1 MINFK
6 KLFLTFVFVL
16 SYSSIVF
23 AEDKYFNEG
32 LKLFNEEKYED
43 AKFLFERSII
53 FNPKASDSYLYLA
66 KIYEVEKDI
75 RKEEKNLDTTLLLE
89 PSNEEALLMSMKIAL
104 EKTNYEKVKSLSET
118 FSNVCKKLCSEKDE
132 IIKTLNNLEPK
143 NES

>member
-1 MINFK
+1 MIYFK

-89 PSNEEALLMSMKIAL
+89 PSNEGALLMSMKIAL

>member
-1 MINFK
+1 MIYFK

-132 IIKTLNNLEPK
+132 IIKTLDNLEPK

>member
-1 MINFK
+1 MIYFK

-43 AKFLFERSII
+43 AKFLFERSIM
-53 FNPKASDSYLYLA
+53 FDPKAADSYLYLA

-132 IIKTLNNLEPK
+132 IIKTLNTLEPE

>member
-1 MINFK
+1 MIYFK

-53 FNPKASDSYLYLA
+53 FNPKASHSYLYLA

>member
-1 MINFK
+1 MIYFK

-23 AEDKYFNEG
+23 ADDKYFNEG

>member
-1 MINFK
+1 MKYFK
-6 KLFLTFVFVL
+6 KIFLTFVFVL
-16 SYSSIVF
+16 SYNSIVF

-53 FNPKASDSYLYLA
+53 FDPKASDSYLYLA

-104 EKTNYEKVKSLSET
+104 EKNNYEKVKSLSET
-118 FSNVCKKLCSEKDE
+118 FSNVCKRSDDKRHNIVRWTFKCL
-132 IIKTLNNLEPK
+132 
-143 NES
+143 

>member
-1 MINFK
+1 MIYFK

-16 SYSSIVF
+16 SYISIVF

>member
-1 MINFK
+1 MIYFK

-89 PSNEEALLMSMKIAL
+89 PNNEEALLMSMKIAL

>member
-1 MINFK
+1 MCLLRIN
-6 KLFLTFVFVL
+6 
-16 SYSSIVF
+16 I
-23 AEDKYFNEG
+23 FNEG

>member
-1 MINFK
+1 MIYFK

-32 LKLFNEEKYED
+32 LKLFHEEKYQD

>member
-1 MINFK
+1 MIYFK
-6 KLFLTFVFVL
+6 KLFLTFVFIL
-16 SYSSIVF
+16 SYNSIVF

>member
-32 LKLFNEEKYED
+32 LKLFNEEKYQD

>member
-1 MINFK
+1 MIYFK
-6 KLFLTFVFVL
+6 KLFLTFVFVV

-75 RKEEKNLDTTLLLE
+75 R
-89 PSNEEALLMSMKIAL
+89 
-104 EKTNYEKVKSLSET
+104 
-118 FSNVCKKLCSEKDE
+118 
-132 IIKTLNNLEPK
+132 IKTARIYTNFLIPTFFYRAK
-143 NES
+143 

>member
-1 MINFK
+1 MIYFK

>member
-1 MINFK
+1 MIYFK

-53 FNPKASDSYLYLA
+53 FNPKAKDSYLYLA

>member
-1 MINFK
+1 MIYFK

-43 AKFLFERSII
+43 AKFLFEKSII
-53 FNPKASDSYLYLA
+53 FDPKASDSYLYLA

>member
-1 MINFK
+1 MIYFK

-53 FNPKASDSYLYLA
+53 FDPKASDSYLYLA

-132 IIKTLNNLEPK
+132 IIKTLNSLEPK

>member
-1 MINFK
+1 MKYFK
-6 KLFLTFVFVL
+6 KIFLTFVFVL
-16 SYSSIVF
+16 SYNSIVF

-53 FNPKASDSYLYLA
+53 FDPKASDSYLYLA

>member
-1 MINFK
+1 MIYFK

-66 KIYEVEKDI
+66 KIYQVEKDI

>member
-1 MINFK
+1 MIYFK
-6 KLFLTFVFVL
+6 KLFLTLVFVL

>member
-1 MINFK
+1 MKYFK
-6 KLFLTFVFVL
+6 KIFLTFVFVL
-16 SYSSIVF
+16 SYNSIVF

>member
-1 MINFK
+1 MIYFK

-75 RKEEKNLDTTLLLE
+75 RKQEKNLDTTLLLE

>member
-1 MINFK
+1 MIYFK

-53 FNPKASDSYLYLA
+53 FDPKASDPYLYLA

>member
-1 MINFK
+1 MIYFK

-16 SYSSIVF
+16 SYNSIVF
-23 AEDKYFNEG
+23 AEDKYFTEG

-53 FNPKASDSYLYLA
+53 FDPKASDSYLYLA

>member
-1 MINFK
+1 MKYFK
-6 KLFLTFVFVL
+6 KIFLTFVFVL

>member
-1 MINFK
+1 MIYFK

-75 RKEEKNLDTTLLLE
+75 RKEEKNPRYYAITR
-89 PSNEEALLMSMKIAL
+89 AKQ
-104 EKTNYEKVKSLSET
+104 
-118 FSNVCKKLCSEKDE
+118 
-132 IIKTLNNLEPK
+132 
-143 NES
+143 

>member
-1 MINFK
+1 MIYFK

-43 AKFLFERSII
+43 AKFLFERSIV
-53 FNPKASDSYLYLA
+53 FDPKASNSYLYLA
-66 KIYEVEKDI
+66 KIYEFEKDTK
-75 RKEEKNLDTTLLLE
+75 KEEKNLET
-89 PSNEEALLMSMKIAL
+89 SNEEALLMSMRIAL
-104 EKTNYEKVKSLSET
+104 EKTNYDKVKSLSET
-118 FSNVCKKLCSEKDE
+118 FSKYCTKLCKEKDE
-132 IIKTLNNLEPK
+132 ILETLKNLEPK

>member
-1 MINFK
+1 MIYFK
-6 KLFLTFVFVL
+6 KLFLTLVFVL

-53 FNPKASDSYLYLA
+53 FDPKASDSYLYLA

>member
-1 MINFK
+1 MP
-6 KLFLTFVFVL
+6 
-16 SYSSIVF
+16 SPS
-23 AEDKYFNEG
+23 
-32 LKLFNEEKYED
+32 
-43 AKFLFERSII
+43 
-53 FNPKASDSYLYLA
+53 ASPTSRAAPA

>member
-1 MINFK
+1 MIYFK

-53 FNPKASDSYLYLA
+53 FNPKASYSYLYLA

>member
-1 MINFK
+1 MIYFK

-23 AEDKYFNEG
+23 AEDKYFNQG

-66 KIYEVEKDI
+66 KIYEAEKDI

>member
-1 MINFK
+1 MIYFK
-6 KLFLTFVFVL
+6 KLFLTFVFFL

>member
-1 MINFK
+1 MIYFK

-32 LKLFNEEKYED
+32 LKLFNEEKYQD

>member
-1 MINFK
+1 MIYFK

-53 FNPKASDSYLYLA
+53 FDPKATDSYLYLA

-75 RKEEKNLDTTLLLE
+75 GKEEKNLDTTLLLE

>member
-1 MINFK
+1 MMNFK

>member
-1 MINFK
+1 MIYFK
-6 KLFLTFVFVL
+6 KLFLTFVFIL
-16 SYSSIVF
+16 SYNSIVF

-43 AKFLFERSII
+43 AKFLFEKSII
-53 FNPKASDSYLYLA
+53 FDPKASDSYLYLA